1 MRCESCG
8 TENVPEARFCKSC
21 GVPFKEAQ
29 EAKAG
34 ESEYQPVSEGTSET
48 FAFARFLT
56 VLWRRKGPIIM
67 ALFVV
72 LMMAM
77 VFAPWAFLKLDI
89 LGFEVV
95 SNTYSGWGLVIPRM
109 LLYISVIPLLVS
121 LMMILGIGTR
131 RRVIE
136 THICTFFA
144 GMMFTIWV
152 VIFSL
157 SRLIG
162 SLVKNVKVLEVNVS
176 GGQVVTIF
184 LLAGFI
190 VGIIMTTYDR
200 GKELKESYEGSQ

>member
-1 MRCESCG
+1 
-8 TENVPEARFCKSC
+8 
-21 GVPFKEAQ
+21 
-29 EAKAG
+29 
-34 ESEYQPVSEGTSET
+34 
-48 FAFARFLT
+48 
-56 VLWRRKGPIIM
+56 M